1 MEKERKNKSATNAT
15 DYLKTQNNYKTTK
28 HESPAQMFP
37 ALEPWPEPV
46 NGAEL
51 ADEIKALF
59 DRYLY
64 LPNGASAAVTLWV
77 MHTYALDCFEI
88 TPRLGIASPMPG
100 CGKSTLMDMIGMLSY
115 RPLQLSSITAAAMF
129 RIIAEHKPT
138 LLIDEADTFLKG
150 NEELRG
156 IINAGYEQGGTVSRV
171 EIVNKKQVVSL
182 FPCYGACAI
191 AGIGSVHKTIQER
204 SVNIV
209 MERKTHADK
218 IERMRK
224 REIREI
230 TADIQRKCI
239 RWVSEHADEISRAR
253 PNMPLYMSDRTAD
266 IWEPLF
272 AIAETL
278 SPKWLEQINNAAK
291 VLKKAQPNDDDN
303 SLRFQLLADI
313 KTLFVGHS
321 PDAFY
326 ASSRMAKLLNE
337 MEEAPWSEFGYGRG
351 LNPHSLAKQL
361 RFFGIVPQQS
371 RSEGN
376 RNRGYHHSDFLDAF
390 SRYLPEDAP
399 AQAEPEKTVR
409 HTCSLDSPKGA
420 VVEELRHAGIDKDTI
435 AWVESLKE
443 VGTPNP

>member
-1 MEKERKNKSATNAT
+1 MLNEKATAGTEAMNKAFMSKCNA
-15 DYLKTQNNYKTTK
+15 QS
-28 HESPAQMFP
+28 HESPAQIFP
-37 ALEPWPEPV
+37 TLEPWPEPV
-46 NGAEL
+46 DGAEL

-77 MHTYALDCFEI
+77 MHTYGLGCFEI

-100 CGKSTLMDMIGMLSY
+100 CGKSTLMDLIGMLSY

-156 IINAGYEQGGTVSRV
+156 IINAGYEQGGKVSRV
-171 EIVNKKQVVSL
+171 ETINKRQVVSL
-182 FPCYGACAI
+182 FPCYAACAI
-191 AGIGSVHKTIQER
+191 AGIGTTHKTIQER
-204 SVNIV
+204 SVNII

-224 REIREI
+224 CEIRDK
-230 TADIQRKCI
+230 TVDIQRKCI
-239 RWVSEHADEISRAR
+239 RWVSDNADEISRAR

-278 SPKWLEQINNAAK
+278 SPEWLEQINHAAK
-291 VLKKAQPNDDDN
+291 VLKKAQPNEDD
-303 SLRFQLLADI
+303 SSMRLQLLADI
-313 KTLFVGHS
+313 KNLFDGYS
-321 PDAFY
+321 PDMFY
-326 ASSRMAKLLNE
+326 SSGRMAELLNQ

-361 RFFGIVPQQS
+361 RFFNIVPHQL
-371 RSEGN
+371 RNGDT
-376 RNRGYHHSDFLDAF
+376 RNRGYDYSDFMDAF
-390 SRYLPEDAP
+390 SRYLPKDAP
-399 AQAEPEKTVR
+399 AQTEPEKPVR
-409 HTCSLDSPKGA
+409 HTCSIDSAKGA
-420 VVEELRHAGIDKDTI
+420 VLQQLRQAGMDKDTV
-435 AWVESLKE
+435 AWVESLEE
-443 VGTPNP
+443 VETPNP